1 MERFFSPLSVE
12 CYRKL
17 RNIPNNEPQRR
28 LILAFLAAQERT
40 IHAKVDSELRVRVV
54 SCGDKYIWELHQED
68 HHQPV
73 KFSVPIYLSKEA
85 AHAAGNEARAFYLK
99 RLAARARH

>member
-40 IHAKVDSELRVRVV
+40 IHTKREGELRLRVV

-68 HHQPV
+68 YYQPV